1 MPWSHWQTHSSMSL
15 TTSRRKSSRISRCSP
30 WALWSWFPRAY
41 VKGLSKSD
49 SKIMTS
55 CPPPPSCPLRLT
67 LSFLLPTLAR
77 AGRRS
82 AAARPARDTRAP
94 RVTFAISLCCCGNPG
109 GSSLFGVRLKE
120 RRFVGCTYPLATAEG
135 AQDEGTLTF
144 DSHGAAVCNAS

>member
-1 MPWSHWQTHSSMSL
+1 MS
-15 TTSRRKSSRISRCSP
+15 TITVASAQPATR
-30 WALWSWFPRAY
+30 PRADGTDETRPGD
-41 VKGLSKSD
+41 KGIDADPAKPW
-49 SKIMTS
+49 TS
-55 CPPPPSCPLRLT
+55 TPL
-67 LSFLLPTLAR
+67 
-77 AGRRS
+77 
-82 AAARPARDTRAP
+82 RPARDTRAP